1 MTPPVTV
8 IIPVFNRA
16 AVIGRAIGSVLR
28 QSFTDFEVIV
38 VDDGSTD
45 GSVGAVLACR
55 DPRIRLIRHERNQ
68 GAAAARNTG
77 IAASAGRLIAF
88 LDSDDVWHPTKLER
102 QIPATD
108 ALPTPATTCTDF
120 RLLHPSGRSEV
131 RSSAGTVDWRTAF
144 LDGCYVSPGTTL
156 LAHRQAF
163 ETAGVLDAALKRLE
177 DWDWL
182 LRLVRVGSFAVV
194 PEALAD
200 VHLGGRPNADTVR
213 EAAVLL
219 WRKHGEEIRRSLGA
233 AAARRFRASL
243 AIEEAVC
250 HLHDHAYLAGTT
262 CGLQA
267 ALRSP
272 PRVIRFASGFLARQ
286 LARRATAAGGTF
298 P

>member
-1 MTPPVTV
+1 MTPPVSIV
-8 IIPVFNRA
+8 IPVFNRA
-16 AVIGRAIGSVLR
+16 AVVGRAVESVLR
-28 QSFTDFEVIV
+28 QSFADFELIL

-45 GSVGAVLACR
+45 GSVDTVLAFN
-55 DPRIRLIRHERNQ
+55 DPRIRLIRHECNQ

-77 IAASAGRLIAF
+77 IAASSGRLIAF
-88 LDSDDVWHPTKLER
+88 LDSDDVWHPAKLER
-102 QIPATD
+102 QIPATS
-108 ALPTPATTCTDF
+108 ALPAPAATCTGF

-131 RSSAGTVDWRTAF
+131 RSSAGTVDWQAAF

-156 LAHRQAF
+156 IAHRQAF
-163 ETAGVLDAALKRLE
+163 EAAGVLDTSLKRLE

-213 EAAVLL
+213 EAASLL
-219 WRKHGEEIRRSLGA
+219 WLKHGDEIRRSLGA
-233 AAARRFRASL
+233 AAARRFSASL
-243 AIEEAVC
+243 AMEEAVC
-250 HLHDHAYLAGTT
+250 HLHHGAYLAGTAS
-262 CGLQA
+262 GLHA

-272 PRVIRFASGFLARQ
+272 PRVIRFASGFLARR
-286 LARRATAAGGTF
+286 LARRATAGAAL